1 MATTYSSLL
10 QKGITNNVV
19 CNKTNDYQIVLG
31 AIDGVEIPNTNIASF
46 MIEEDLFS
54 LLPAASFTMS
64 DAGRFF
70 DSGDMY
76 VGQTVY
82 VQFTPMRMYAED
94 DKVPSYVS
102 MRMKIVSIDSTRN
115 NMTGTTAYIVT
126 CLYDALATFASVYT
140 YPPKSI
146 IQFSTNTETSVNAI
160 KAQLNAGGLD
170 AISNVSTTD
179 SMIWLNTN
187 NKVYQCVNKFLSH
200 SWISD
205 NDALLTYTS
214 FVNDKSFDENS
225 SKEEIEEAFTKAATI
240 TSCKTLAQQTSEATY
255 IPAKRTGEHPNCYRY
270 ASAFVRNHAGVS
282 TIKNEAYTQT
292 EYMFNPLGVLNADT
306 LTDFSSADLAL
317 SNLLTGRF
325 VTGAL
330 KTTYSNPE
338 ISLASK
344 SSKIQSLYEVTNNSI
359 DVGYHMPNTHAHY
372 DVAPAH
378 NRAIL
383 ASFFNMTIDLTF
395 DVNQQN
401 DEVLLTNTLPHIGQ
415 KVVLDCGNSDEELS
429 ENYTGNYIIAQLK
442 YVISDNQTAKCVVTL
457 VSDGT
462 NKKPNLTV

>member
-19 CNKTNDYQIVLG
+19 CNKTNDYQVVLG
-31 AIDGVEIPNTNIASF
+31 AIDGIEIPNTNIASF
-46 MIEEDLFS
+46 IIEEDLFS

-70 DSGDMY
+70 DSGDIY

-82 VQFTPMRMYAED
+82 IQFTPMRMFAEEN
-94 DKVPSYVS
+94 KTSSYVS
-102 MRMKIVSIDSTRN
+102 MRMKIVSIDTTRN
-115 NMTGTTAYIVT
+115 NMTGTAAYIVT
-126 CLYDALATFASVYT
+126 CLYDALATLASVYS

-146 IQFSTNTETSVNAI
+146 FQFSTTTESSVNAI

-170 AISNVSTTD
+170 AISNIATTD
-179 SMIWLNTN
+179 SMIWINTN
-187 NKVYQCVNKFLSH
+187 NKVCQCINKFLSH

-205 NDALLTYTS
+205 NDAMIAYTS

-225 SKEEIEEAFTKAATI
+225 SNEEIEEVFTKAAII
-240 TSCKTLAQQTSEATY
+240 TSCNTLLQQTSEATY
-255 IPAKRTGEHPNCYRY
+255 IPSKRTGEHPNCYRY

-282 TIKNEAYTQT
+282 TVKNDAYSQV
-292 EYMFNPLGVLNADT
+292 EYMFNPLGILNADS

-317 SNLLTGRF
+317 SNLLTNRF

-330 KTTYSNPE
+330 KVEYNNPE
-338 ISLASK
+338 VSLASK
-344 SSKIQSLYEVTNNSI
+344 SSKIPSLYDIVNNSI
-359 DVGYHMPNTHAHY
+359 DVGYHMPDTHSHY

-401 DEVLLTNTLPHIGQ
+401 GEVLLTNTLPHIGQ
-415 KVVLDCGNSDEELS
+415 KVTLDCSNSDEELS
-429 ENYTGNYIIAQLK
+429 ENYTGDYIVAQLK
-442 YVISDNQTAKCVVTL
+442 YVINDNETAKCVVTL

-462 NKKPNLTV
+462 NKKPSLTV

>member
-1 MATTYSSLL
+1 
-10 QKGITNNVV
+10 
-19 CNKTNDYQIVLG
+19 
-31 AIDGVEIPNTNIASF
+31 
-46 MIEEDLFS
+46 
-54 LLPAASFTMS
+54 
-64 DAGRFF
+64 
-70 DSGDMY
+70 MY

-82 VQFTPMRMYAED
+82 IQFTPMRMYAED
-94 DKVPSYVS
+94 NKAPSYVS
-102 MRMKIVSIDSTRN
+102 MRMKIVSIDATRN
-115 NMTGTTAYIVT
+115 NMTGTTAYVIT
-126 CLYDALATFASVYT
+126 CLYDALATLVSVYA

-146 IQFSTNTETSVNAI
+146 IQFLTNTETSVNAI

-170 AISNVSTTD
+170 AISNISTSD
-179 SMIWLNTN
+179 SMTWLNTN

-205 NDALLTYTS
+205 NDAMLTYTS
-214 FVNDKSFDENS
+214 FVNDKSFDKDSNN
-225 SKEEIEEAFTKAATI
+225 EEIEEAFTKAAII
-240 TSCKTLAQQTSEATY
+240 TSCNTLAQQTSEATY

-282 TIKNEAYTQT
+282 TIKNEAYAQT
-292 EYMFNPLGVLNADT
+292 EYMFNPLGILNADT
-306 LTDFSSADLAL
+306 LIDFSFADLAL
-317 SNLLTGRF
+317 SNLLTNRF

-330 KTTYSNPE
+330 KTTYNNPE
-338 ISLASK
+338 TGMASK
-344 SSKIQSLYEVTNNSI
+344 SSKIQSLFELTNNSI

-401 DEVLLTNTLPHIGQ
+401 NDVLLTNTLPHIGQ
-415 KVVLDCGNSDEELS
+415 KVTLDCGNSDEELS
-429 ENYTGNYIIAQLK
+429 ENYTGDYIVAQLK

-457 VSDGT
+457 ASDGT

>member
-1 MATTYSSLL
+1 MATTHSSLL

-19 CNKTNDYQIVLG
+19 CNRTNDYQIVLG
-31 AIDGVEIPNTNIASF
+31 AIDGIEIPNTDIASF
-46 MIEEDLFS
+46 IIEEDIFS
-54 LLPAASFTMS
+54 LLPAACFSMS

-82 VQFTPMRMYAED
+82 IQFTPMRMYAED
-94 DKVPSYVS
+94 SKISSYVS

-126 CLYDALATFASVYT
+126 CLYDALATLSSVYA
-140 YPPKSI
+140 YPPKSV
-146 IQFSTNTETSVNAI
+146 IQLSTLTESSVNAI

-179 SMIWLNTN
+179 TMTWLNTH
-187 NKVYQCVNKFLSH
+187 NKVYQCVNKLLSH

-225 SKEEIEEAFTKAATI
+225 SNEEIEEAFTKAAII
-240 TSCKTLAQQTSEATY
+240 TSCNTLAQQTSEATY

-282 TIKNEAYTQT
+282 TIKNEAYAQT
-292 EYMFNPLGVLNADT
+292 EYMFDPLGVLSIDT
-306 LTDFSSADLAL
+306 LTKFESADLAL
-317 SNLLTGRF
+317 SNLLTNRF
-325 VTGAL
+325 VAGAL
-330 KTTYSNPE
+330 KTTYNNPE
-338 ISLASK
+338 VSMAGK
-344 SSKIQSLYEVTNNSI
+344 SSKIQSLYDITNNVI
-359 DVGYHMPNTHAHY
+359 DTGYHMPSTHSHY

-401 DEVLLTNTLPHIGQ
+401 ADVLLTNALPHIGQ
-415 KVVLDCGNSDEELS
+415 KVTLDCGNSDEELS
-429 ENYTGNYIIAQLK
+429 ENYTR
-442 YVISDNQTAKCVVTL
+442 
-457 VSDGT
+457 
-462 NKKPNLTV
+462 